1 MLQIVLLP
9 FGPGRYR
16 AVLSGRILCTSR
28 QPFFDGARVLLAEGV
43 EPATV
48 YEARHQ
54 GSTTVAMRSTVG
66 EAAKWTVTVSAA
78 GGLQKKLWSPF
89 EKGGA
94 SDRVPPKIEADEGA
108 GTQRPAA

>member
-1 MLQIVLLP
+1 MLLP

-66 EAAKWTVTVSAA
+66 EAAKWTVTVSDA
-78 GGLQKKLWSPF
+78 GGL
-89 EKGGA
+89 
-94 SDRVPPKIEADEGA
+94 
-108 GTQRPAA
+108 